1 MMTLVA
7 VLHIVV
13 ALVLIALVLVQ
24 DSKGGGALGMG
35 GGGSNSLLGATGAQ
49 TLAARMTRW
58 VGFLFAVTC
67 IALTLMTAHQN
78 QSVVD
83 SLNITPA
90 SAPTAAPGE
99 NAPPE
104 NAGATAAPVQAPAP
118 ATPPAENAA
127 PATK

>member
-13 ALVLIALVLVQ
+13 AIILIGLVLVQ

-35 GGGSNSLLGATGAQ
+35 GSGSNSLLGATGAQ

-58 VGFLFAVTC
+58 MGFFFAVTC
-67 IALTLMTAHQN
+67 ITLTLMTARQN

-83 SLNITPA
+83 SL
-90 SAPTAAPGE
+90 
-99 NAPPE
+99 
-104 NAGATAAPVQAPAP
+104 PVAPAP
-118 ATPPAENAA
+118 AAPSANAPAEGTAPKAAEPVPAPAPTENAA
-127 PATK
+127 PAAPGK